1 MSSSTQYEL
10 VIQYNL
16 IKYPYYTINHPQ
28 AFPKFWANLFMV
40 DKIDQSDQSLINIF
54 LKPSTFSG
62 VVESNKVKDMVYAL
76 ICQSFQTSN
85 LYMIQVMVETLYT
98 FGSSLDYTMTLTK
111 SLPFDIWVSSQTQ
124 GSTQSTISVNGAN
137 LAAFNPLV

>member
-1 MSSSTQYEL
+1 MSPPTQYKL

-16 IKYPYYTINHPQ
+16 IKHPYYTINYPQ
-28 AFPKFWANLFMV
+28 AFPKFWANLFIV
-40 DKIDQSDQSLINIF
+40 DKVDQSDQGLMNIF

-62 VVESNKVKDMVYAL
+62 VVESNKVKGMVCAL
-76 ICQSFQTSN
+76 ICQSFQASD

-111 SLPFDIWVSSQTQ
+111 SLPFDIWVPSQTQ